1 MCCYNIASM
10 KNKICLNHLFRCT
23 EGVFDDHLNR
33 ADLCKYLDRG
43 LERMPWSELSQKDF
57 LEHVVKFQET
67 CCTSDKQILLSPD
80 LLVANSI
87 RIMEEAVRN
96 PDRLFNSAYQLSLT
110 TAQTKSKVRFKMRL
124 YFDAPDNE

>member
-1 MCCYNIASM
+1 M
-10 KNKICLNHLFRCT
+10 
-23 EGVFDDHLNR
+23 NR
-33 ADLCKYLDRG
+33 TNLCKYLDRG

-96 PDRLFNSAYQLSLT
+96 PDRLFNSAYHVSST
-110 TAQTKSKVRFKMRL
+110 TVQTKSKVCFEMRM
-124 YFDAPDNE
+124 YYDAPDNE